1 MASQSKAKLE
11 QRLGECMIR
20 DRFALRKLA
29 GDSKAS
35 KQFEKRLARSSA
47 LASSRRSLAPKI
59 QYPETL
65 PVVARLDDLKAAIA
79 QHQVIIVA
87 GETGS
92 GKTTQLPKICL
103 ELGRGVQGLI
113 GHTQP
118 RRVAARSVAQ
128 RLSDEL
134 GVDLGEEVGFQIRFG
149 DRTSEKTLI
158 KVMTDGILL
167 AETQTDRFL
176 EHYDT
181 LIIDEA
187 HERSLNID
195 FLLGYIRRILPKR
208 PDLKVIITSATIDVD
223 RFSEHFFDAPVISVT
238 GRTYPVEVRY
248 RPVEVARSE
257 QRRDDRRDEGP
268 EEVYQALLSALDE
281 IAALERGHRS
291 PGGVLIFLPGEREIR
306 EVALLLRKRWKVP
319 AEVLPLYSRLSSAEQ
334 NKVFSALTQTRV
346 VLATNVAE
354 TSLTVPGI
362 RYVIDT
368 GTARISRYSVTSK
381 VQRLPIEPISRASAD
396 QRKGRCGRISD
407 GVCFRLYS
415 EDDFNGR
422 PEFTTP
428 EILRT
433 NLAAVLLQMLQLR
446 LGDPAKFP
454 FIERPEQRQISDG
467 FQLLKELM
475 ATDDARRLTRT
486 GRDLSAFPV
495 DLRLARALVEA
506 NRFSCLKEVLII
518 VSALSIQDPRERPA
532 DAQQKADEAHRAWQH
547 GQSDFMDFVALW
559 DAYEEQRQTLTQGA
573 LRRYCR
579 THYLSYL
586 RMREWRDI
594 HTQLVF
600 VCRERKYRINRGESD
615 YEQIHRALLSGY
627 LGQISER
634 TAKGDYLGARNRRF
648 HIFPASSLFKKGPRW
663 LMASAL
669 VETSRLY
676 ARTVCSI
683 EPEWVEAAADHLVKR
698 RHFEPYFDS
707 DRGQVLCFEE
717 VSLFGVVLVKRRKTD
732 YSTLDAVGAR
742 GIFIQE
748 ALVMER
754 LAGPHKFLKRNAQM
768 IAEVEQ
774 LESKRRKRD
783 LLVDHQRLTAFYEQH
798 LPESVLSEIELAA
811 AIKADRSLSQRLHL
825 TKEDL
830 LQREVEVSGEMYPDE
845 ISVGDNAL
853 PLHYAFDPAGSDDGV
868 SVDVPLALLNQ
879 VSREKLDW
887 LVPGL
892 LPEKCLALIKSLP
905 KSIRKNFVPAPE
917 YASRALEGLD
927 PEQGSLRAALAD
939 RLFRMTGMKV
949 NEADFQTESLDK
961 HLSILVRVVDDAGQV
976 LEVGRN
982 LDLLFEKFKSVRPQQ
997 ATRHSIARSGIK
1009 RWDFQDLPIE
1019 VTSSQGA
1026 IQVKGYPALVD
1037 QGDHVDIKVFDEAP
1051 EAERAQIQGLTRLV
1065 SLTLSDQRRYL
1076 ERQLTG
1082 LSALALQFAARGDA
1096 QRLKQDVLDAIFR
1109 VTLVEEQ
1116 SDLRDEDAFKARLEG
1131 RGALFESGE
1140 KICAAL
1146 AEALRLA
1153 TGIELSL
1160 SSLASPEQGRPLEDI
1175 RQQLA
1180 WLFRPG
1186 FVASASA
1193 PWLLSYPRYLKAI
1206 AYRVDKLPGNLNKEF
1221 DNLAKLSVFESR
1233 LNLLPARTRTQA
1245 LAFEWL
1251 LQEYRISLFAQT
1263 IGTRVPVS
1271 EKRLEKAWS
1280 EFERSQRS

>member
-1 MASQSKAKLE
+1 MASQLKAKLE
-11 QRLGECMIR
+11 QRLDECMIR

-29 GDSKAS
+29 SNSKS
-35 KQFEKRLARSSA
+35 VKQFEKRLARSSA
-47 LASSRRSLAPKI
+47 VAASRKSLTPNI
-59 QYPETL
+59 RYPESL
-65 PVVARLDDLKAAIA
+65 PVVARLDDLKAAID
-79 QHQVIIVA
+79 QHQVVIVA

-134 GVDLGEEVGFQIRFG
+134 GVELGDEVGFQIRFG

-167 AETQTDRFL
+167 AETQNDRFL

-223 RFSEHFFDAPVISVT
+223 RFSEHFFDAPVISVS
-238 GRTYPVEVRY
+238 GRTYPVDVRY
-248 RPVEVARSE
+248 RPLGEGSGE
-257 QRRDDRRDEGP
+257 TRRDDRRDDGL
-268 EEVYQALLSALDE
+268 EEVYQGILLALDE
-281 IAALERGHRS
+281 IAVLERGHRS

-334 NKVFSALTQTRV
+334 NKVFSALKQTRV

-368 GTARISRYSVTSK
+368 GTARVSRYSVTSK
-381 VQRLPIEPISRASAD
+381 VQRLPVEAISRASAD

-486 GRDLSAFPV
+486 GRDLAAFPI

-506 NRFSCLKEVLII
+506 NRYSCLKEVLII

-532 DAQQKADEAHRAWQH
+532 DAQQKADEAHRQWQH
-547 GQSDFMDFVALW
+547 GHSDFMDYVVLW
-559 DAYEEQRQTLTQGA
+559 NAFEQQRQALSQGA

-579 THYLSYL
+579 ANYLSYL

-594 HTQLVF
+594 HTQLVLA
-600 VCRERKYRINRGESD
+600 CRERKYRINRGESD

-634 TAKGDYLGARNRRF
+634 TSKGDYQGARNRRF

-683 EPEWVEAAADHLVKR
+683 EPEWVEAAAGHLVKR
-698 RHFEPYFDS
+698 RHFEPYFDAE
-707 DRGQVLCFEE
+707 RGQVLCFEE

-732 YSTLDAVGAR
+732 YSSLDPSGAR
-742 GIFIQE
+742 AIFIQE
-748 ALVMER
+748 ALVMEQ
-754 LAGPHKFLKRNAQM
+754 LAGHHKFLKRNAQM

-783 LLVDHQRLTAFYEQH
+783 LLVDHQRLTAFYEARV
-798 LPESVLSEIELAA
+798 PESVLSEIELAA
-811 AIKADRSLSQRLHL
+811 AIKNDRTLSQRLLL
-825 TKEDL
+825 TKDDL
-830 LQREVEVSGEMYPDE
+830 LQREVEVSGELYPDE

-853 PLHYAFDPAGSDDGV
+853 PLHYAFDPSGNDDGV
-868 SVDVPLALLNQ
+868 SVDVPVALLNQ

-905 KSIRKNFVPAPE
+905 KSLRKNFVPAPE

-927 PEQGSLRAALAD
+927 SEQGSLRAALAD
-939 RLFRMTGMKV
+939 RLFRMTGIKV
-949 NEADFQTESLDK
+949 RDSDFQTESLDK
-961 HLSILVRVVDDAGQV
+961 HLSIFVRVVDEAGQV
-976 LEVGRN
+976 LGVGRN
-982 LDLLFEKFKSVRPQQ
+982 LDLLFEKFKGAEPQQ
-997 ATRHSIARSGIK
+997 KVAHKIVRSGLQS
-1009 RWDFQDLPIE
+1009 WDFENLPLE
-1019 VTSSQGA
+1019 VTSTQGA

-1037 QGDHVDIKVFDEAP
+1037 QGGHVDIKVYDDA
-1051 EAERAQIQGLTRLV
+1051 AQAASSQIQGLTRLV
-1065 SLTLSDQRRYL
+1065 SLTLADQRRFL
-1076 ERQLTG
+1076 ERELKG

-1096 QRLKQDVLDAIFR
+1096 QRLKQEVLDAIFR
-1109 VTLVEEQ
+1109 VTLIEEQ
-1116 SDLRDEDAFKARLEG
+1116 PDLRDQHAFEARLEG

-1146 AEALRLA
+1146 AESLRLA

-1160 SSLASPEQGRPLEDI
+1160 SSLSAPTQVRSREDI
-1175 RQQLA
+1175 RAQLA

-1186 FVASASA
+1186 FVASARA

-1206 AYRVDKLPGNLNKEF
+1206 VYRVDKLPGNLGKEIE
-1221 DNLAKLSVFESR
+1221 NLALLEVFENR
-1233 LNLLPARTRTQA
+1233 LASLSDSARSQVSD
-1245 LAFEWL
+1245 FEWF
-1251 LQEYRISLFAQT
+1251 LQEYRISLFAQP

-1271 EKRLEKAWS
+1271 GKRLEKAWA
-1280 EFERSQRS
+1280 EVERSLR

>member
-1 MASQSKAKLE
+1 
-11 QRLGECMIR
+11 MIR

-29 GDSKAS
+29 GDNKAS

-47 LASSRRSLAPKI
+47 MASSRRSLAPKI

-65 PVVARLDDLKAAIA
+65 PVVARLDDLKAVIA

-134 GVDLGEEVGFQIRFG
+134 AVDLGGEVGFQIRFG

-176 EHYDT
+176 EQYDT

-223 RFSEHFFDAPVISVT
+223 RFSEHFFDAPVISVM

-248 RPVEVARSE
+248 RPPEVVRSE
-257 QRRDDRRDEGP
+257 QRRDDHRDETL
-268 EEVYQALLSALDE
+268 EDVYQAMLSALDE
-281 IAALERGHRS
+281 IAGLERAHGS

-381 VQRLPIEPISRASAD
+381 VQRLPVESIARASAD
-396 QRKGRCGRISD
+396 QRKGRCGRISN

-486 GRDLSAFPV
+486 GRDLLAFPV

-506 NRFSCLKEVLII
+506 NRFGCLKEVLII

-532 DAQQKADEAHRAWQH
+532 DAQQKADEAHRHWQH

-559 DAYEEQRQTLTQGA
+559 DAYEEQRQTLSQGA

-579 THYLSYL
+579 THFLSYL

-594 HTQLVF
+594 HTQLVL

-634 TAKGDYLGARNRRF
+634 TSKGDYQGARNRRF
-648 HIFPASSLFKKGPRW
+648 HIFPGSNLFKKGPRW

-676 ARTVCSI
+676 ARMVCAI
-683 EPEWVEAAADHLVKR
+683 EPEWVEAAAGHLVKR
-698 RHFEPYFDS
+698 RHFEPYFDAG
-707 DRGQVLCFEE
+707 RGQVLCFEE

-742 GIFIQE
+742 AIFIQE
-748 ALVMER
+748 ALVMEQ
-754 LAGPHKFLKRNAQM
+754 LAGSHKFLKRNAQM

-783 LLVDHQRLTAFYEQH
+783 LLVDHQRLTAFYEKH

-811 AIKADRSLSQRLHL
+811 AIKADRMLSQRLHL
-825 TKEDL
+825 TKDDL

-853 PLHYAFDPAGSDDGV
+853 RLHYAFDPAGSDDGI
-868 SVDVPLALLNQ
+868 SVDVPVALLNQ
-879 VSREKLDW
+879 VSQEKLDW

-927 PEQGSLRAALAD
+927 PDQGSLRAALAD

-949 NEADFQTESLDK
+949 SEADFQTESLDK

-976 LEVGRN
+976 LDVGRN
-982 LDLLFEKFKSVRPQQ
+982 LDLLFEKFKSIRPQT
-997 ATRHSIARSGIK
+997 ATLHSITRAGIK
-1009 RWDFQDLPIE
+1009 RWDFQDLPVE
-1019 VTSSQGA
+1019 VTSRQGN

-1037 QGDHVDIKVFDEAP
+1037 QGDHVDIKVFDEVA

-1109 VTLVEEQ
+1109 VTLIEEQ
-1116 SDLRDEDAFKARLEG
+1116 PDLRDEDAFKARLEG
-1131 RGALFESGE
+1131 RGGLFESGE

-1146 AEALRLA
+1146 LEALRLA
-1153 TGIELSL
+1153 TGIEGAL
-1160 SSLASPEQGRPLEDI
+1160 SSLVSPAQGRPLEDI
-1175 RQQLA
+1175 RRQLD

-1186 FVASASA
+1186 FVASASS

-1206 AYRVDKLPGNLNKEF
+1206 AYRIDKLPGNLNKET
-1221 DNLAKLSVFESR
+1221 DNLAQLALFESR
-1233 LNLLPARTRTQA
+1233 LESLPAGVRAQA
-1245 LAFEWL
+1245 SSFEWL
-1251 LQEYRISLFAQT
+1251 LQEYRISLFAQP

-1271 EKRLEKAWS
+1271 VKRLEKAWS
-1280 EFERSQRS
+1280 EFERLQRR